1 MRSIKVAAYTK
12 GLNTPSARYRIRQLI
27 PYLEKNGIEVREYP
41 ALFSSYPRSR
51 KLLLPVMGLAA
62 LAARIPDVV
71 NGYRCDISLL
81 QREMLSTITTL
92 EPLLKRPIVLD
103 VDDAIFLRRGGKAAR
118 RLASLVSHVICGN
131 DYVADYFSQWNPS
144 VSIIPTAVDIQ
155 RYVPA
160 IDPNNKKG
168 KKVIGWIGTKGNFK
182 YLHEIVPALEKIVS
196 LQPEIRLK
204 IIADQR
210 PDFSGK
216 LAHHLDYVPWHP
228 DHDVTEIQ
236 SMSVGIMPLS
246 DGDWERGKCSFKMLQ
261 YMSCGVPVVVS
272 PVGMNSQ
279 VLALGEAGVGAVT
292 EKEWI
297 DGILQIINNADQTR
311 AMGDI
316 GRKIVEEHFC
326 IEKTTRKVSKV
337 LKSLL

>member
-1 MRSIKVAAYTK
+1 
-12 GLNTPSARYRIRQLI
+12 
-27 PYLEKNGIEVREYP
+27 
-41 ALFSSYPRSR
+41 
-51 KLLLPVMGLAA
+51 MGLAA
-62 LAARIPDVV
+62 LGARVPDVIR
-71 NGYRCDISLL
+71 GYRHDISLL
-81 QREMLSTITTL
+81 QREMLSTIITL
-92 EPLLKRPIVLD
+92 EPLLKRPVVLD

-118 RLASLVSHVICGN
+118 RLASLADHVICGN
-131 DYVADYFSQWNPS
+131 DFVADYFSQWNSS
-144 VSIIPTAVDIQ
+144 VSIIPTAIDT
-155 RYVPA
+155 RCYVPVK
-160 IDPNNKKG
+160 DTNNIKE
-168 KKVIGWIGTKGNFK
+168 KKVIGWIGTKSNFK
-182 YLHEIVPALEKIVS
+182 YLYEIAPALEKIVS

-210 PDFSGK
+210 PDFSDK
-216 LAHHLDYVPWHP
+216 LAQHLDYVPWHP

-236 SMSVGIMPLS
+236 SMSVGIMPLG

-279 VLALGEAGVGAVT
+279 VLALGEVGVGAVT

-297 DGILQIINNADQTR
+297 DGILQIINNTDQ
-311 AMGDI
+311 AFGMGDT

-326 IEKTTRKVSKV
+326 LEKTASKVSKI